1 MICPTIIEKNTSNL
15 LALDPFSK
23 LLQNRIVFIDDV
35 TPELAN
41 SVIAQ
46 LYYLD
51 SISQEE
57 IRVYINS
64 PGGYVNDGLAIYDV
78 ITSLKS
84 PIKTVALGTAASM
97 GLILLLAGTK
107 RTSLPHTRHM
117 YHELSGGYYGKMSV
131 MLDDVEEAKINQ
143 LHIKNII
150 ESKTLIKTEDHKYR
164 DFWFGKEEA
173 LALKVLTE

>member
-1 MICPTIIEKNTSNL
+1 MIYPTIIEKNTSNL

-64 PGGYVNDGLAIYDV
+64 PGGCLLSSLAIYDV
-78 ITSLKS
+78 ILSLKS
-84 PIKTVALGTAASM
+84 PVKTVAIGCAAS
-97 GLILLLAGTK
+97 GGLLILIAGEKRTCLPNTRMMFHELAGG
-107 RTSLPHTRHM
+107 SI
-117 YHELSGGYYGKMSV
+117 GKISE
-131 MLDDVEEAKINQ
+131 MLDYVDEAKV
-143 LHIKNII
+143 LHQKMKDIF
-150 ESKTLIKTEDHKYR
+150 STKTLIKTEDHKYR